1 MDVRFGNLTTQS
13 GQQIKFEDMDKDSDG
28 TITEQE
34 YNAAL
39 QEYGL
44 DSVEL
49 STVDTNGDKQVS
61 NEEFQIWEQKIKM
74 EEALAP
80 YIQQV
85 TTDFIGA
92 NSAYAGDMTTALREL
107 IDKFTE
113 EYTAEGK
120 TVSEMAAEF
129 EAQLP
134 AKYEEIKEEIL
145 YNTPEAQAER
155 ETQEKA
161 DIKSNVIDNVLQSA
175 KSEVTTRTATGE
187 AMMDDAEASTYVK
200 TLGTQLEKAAD
211 AFIASYTGTNLE
223 SDLTAYLNEYLGS
236 SDRSKIEDEIAT
248 WESRLSGSKWE
259 YIDSNELVQLKDYA
273 KELLNAAIE
282 QGLTVTLDGYT
293 YTNAASLE
301 KKIDAYTEGEALRT
315 AVEKFLDSLGTDS
328 VKEAA
333 QTKAIA
339 DAEAAEQAAFSALK
353 GEDFAIDATT
363 IDYSEIP
370 GYYDNTQLHERGKGW
385 GGSLEKMQDVVSDLL
400 NNDSLKQQMKEQIEL
415 MLEAKGISFDKVET
429 LFENV
434 YKQPISD
441 TVSTDGLITGRG
453 ARGFSSKGHAYCNV
467 ADAVNTFI
475 STFNTNIATAINEMN
490 SSSTDMDIQDID
502 YAQAAKDA
510 GVNGNVK
517 EALENGDDYTIR
529 GIYSEQSAI
538 YQAENLIDA
547 LETQM
552 RRKAVSMCNA
562 NGIEFDEKIFDTM
575 FTNTK
580 GTTLSENITSENGGG
595 FWFWRYR
602 NKSTFNPSTLM
613 TTFVND
619 FKTDFSAWVEAQK
632 TE

>member
-113 EYTAEGK
+113 EYTTEGK

-129 EAQLP
+129 DAQLP
-134 AKYEEIKEEIL
+134 AKYEAIKEEIL

-353 GEDFAIDATT
+353 GEDYAIDATT

-370 GYYDNTQLHERGKGW
+370 GYYDDEKITVKGKSGHDENIQNEVRNRIEA
-385 GGSLEKMQDVVSDLL
+385 S
-400 NNDSLKQQMKEQIEL
+400 SLKDQMKEQIKT
-415 MLEAKGISFDKVET
+415 MLESNGISYDMVET
-429 LFENV
+429 VFENI
-434 YKQPISD
+434 YTQTLNETLDS
-441 TVSTDGLITGRG
+441 IT
-453 ARGFSSKGHAYCNV
+453 SSKSNR
-467 ADAVNTFI
+467 AVLNRKKKYTSDIGMQTIVQNFI
-475 STFNTNIATAINEMN
+475 TNFNTNIAAAINEMN
-490 SSSTDMDIQDID
+490 ASSTDMDVQDID
-502 YAQAAKDA
+502 YAQAAKEA
-510 GVNGNVK
+510 GVNNNIK